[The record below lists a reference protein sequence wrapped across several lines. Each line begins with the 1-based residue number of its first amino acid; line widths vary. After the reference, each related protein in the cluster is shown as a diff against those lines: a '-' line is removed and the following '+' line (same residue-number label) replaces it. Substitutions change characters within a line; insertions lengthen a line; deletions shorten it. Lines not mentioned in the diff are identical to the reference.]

1 MKEAKK
7 TNKHWQTRICE
18 PQRHQLIARTRTIRR
33 HQQLHF
39 GFNVIRSDEP
49 RDSDEQRRP
58 RKSLQTYEILI
69 MYGRTHTQKE
79 RERRERERQT
89 HKQSFGPE

>member
-69 MYGRTHTQKE
+69 MYGTEKE
-79 RERRERERQT
+79 REAERET
-89 HKQSFGPE
+89 DT